1 MTHRLRVRHVMA
13 PFLLATFLV
22 FVPKL
27 ALRTSPLYTVWLTD
41 RVLTV
46 IASTCKLLALGSGSV
61 FAALCARR
69 LEQTNPVRLAW
80 WLMSVWLGTFFLGQA
95 VLSTYE
101 IVLRSTPPLPSV
113 GDALFLVG
121 YLSMIAGAV
130 RFVRVY
136 RNSGFPVGHKY
147 EHAAIAAAGTVL
159 FAVMGWALLA
169 PIACSTQPLGERFI
183 NVAYPVLDFIVLVPM
198 LVLLRITSHFRGGRV
213 WSVWATLLAGFA
225 VASGADI
232 VFAYVSSIHERS
244 LQPLQDP
251 MFVGSYFLLACGA
264 ALQLE
269 LLSD

>member
-1 MTHRLRVRHVMA
+1 MSRRLRVRHVMA

-27 ALRTSPLYTVWLTD
+27 ALHASPLYTTWLTE

-46 IASTCKLLALGSGSV
+46 IASTCKLLALGGGSV
-61 FAALCARR
+61 FAGLCARR
-69 LEQTNPVRLAW
+69 LEPANPVRPAW
-80 WLMSVWLGTFFLGQA
+80 WLMSVWLGTFFLGQS

-101 IVLRSTPPLPSV
+101 MALHETPPLPSI
-113 GDALFLVG
+113 GDVLFLVG
-121 YLSMIAGAV
+121 YVSMIAGAV

-136 RNSGFPVGHKY
+136 RNAGFPVGHRY
-147 EHAAIAAAGTVL
+147 EHAAIAAAGVVLFTVL
-159 FAVMGWALLA
+159 GYVLLA
-169 PIACSTQPLGERFI
+169 PIARSAQPLGERFI
-183 NVAYPVLDFIVLVPM
+183 NVAYPVLDFVVLVPM

-225 VASGADI
+225 VASVADI

>member
-1 MTHRLRVRHVMA
+1 MNELRLATLDAGSKAIDAATLDALQDRLRGRLIDPAMPA
-13 PFLLATFLV
+13 YEEA
-22 FVPKL
+22 
-27 ALRTSPLYTVWLTD
+27 RTIWNAMID
-41 RVLTV
+41 RKPGLIV
-46 IASTCKLLALGSGSV
+46 SC
-61 FAALCARR
+61 
-69 LEQTNPVRLAW
+69 
-80 WLMSVWLGTFFLGQA
+80 MGTA
-95 VLSTYE
+95 DIIE
-101 IVLRSTPPLPSV
+101 
-113 GDALFLVG
+113 
-121 YLSMIAGAV
+121 AV

-136 RNSGFPVGHKY
+136 RNSGFPVGHRY

-159 FAVMGWALLA
+159 FSVMGYTLLA
-169 PIACSTQPLGERFI
+169 PIACSAQPLGERFI